1 MDIRTRTIVMIHG
14 MWGGAWYWGNFKHYF
29 EKRGYQCHTPTLRY
43 HDIDP
48 KEKPNPALGTTSL
61 LDYAQDIEEYIRN
74 LNDEP
79 ILMGHSMGALLAQ
92 MLGARRLSKGLIL
105 LSPAAPKDIMALKF
119 SIIKSFWFML
129 SRWAFWRNPFRL
141 SLDEAVYSMIHL
153 LPENDQRATYK
164 RFVYESGKVATELA
178 FRLKTLQVDE
188 SKITCPVLIV
198 CGSDDRITPSSVAKK
213 IASKYKAVSAY
224 KEFDNHAH
232 WIIGEPGWQKI
243 AEFIHEW
250 LNNIS

>member
-1 MDIRTRTIVMIHG
+1 
-14 MWGGAWYWGNFKHYF
+14 
-29 EKRGYQCHTPTLRY
+29 
-43 HDIDP
+43 
-48 KEKPNPALGTTSL
+48 
-61 LDYAQDIEEYIRN
+61 
-74 LNDEP
+74 
-79 ILMGHSMGALLAQ
+79 
-92 MLGARRLSKGLIL
+92 
-105 LSPAAPKDIMALKF
+105 
-119 SIIKSFWFML
+119 ML